1 MQMTDRI
8 TQGRKKI
15 RCPKCNKELPRRVPK
30 KCECGHVFREFTSD
44 GRYVPGNKAYECS
57 AGHIGCGRVTRLE
70 GV

>member
-1 MQMTDRI
+1 MP
-8 TQGRKKI
+8 KI
-15 RCPKCNKELPRRVPK
+15 LDNCLPKC
-30 KCECGHVFREFTSD
+30 CGECGHVFREFTSD